1 MTSSKEEIDGLP
13 KTSTASAVVFDLE
26 EKEKEEEE
34 KEEEEVK
41 EDTKHEKEV
50 KSILKTDR
58 NEGDQGYKAVWFK
71 TDVDPDAGEKVEVIK
86 DNASDYDDD
95 SDQDLQEN
103 EEEEDDKDDH
113 HRGPGVSIDSENSSF
128 PAAEVMINMS
138 RTATENDV
146 KV

>member
-1 MTSSKEEIDGLP
+1 MSSSKEEIDGLP
-13 KTSTASAVVFDLE
+13 KTSTASTVVFDVE
-26 EKEKEEEE
+26 EKEEEE
-34 KEEEEVK
+34 NEEEEVK

-58 NEGDQGYKAVWFK
+58 NEGDHGYKAVWFK

-113 HRGPGVSIDSENSSF
+113 HRGSG
-128 PAAEVMINMS
+128 AAEVMINMS
-138 RTATENDV
+138 RTASQDSIIV
-146 KV
+146 

>member
-13 KTSTASAVVFDLE
+13 KTSAASTVVFDLE
-26 EKEKEEEE
+26 EKEEEE
-34 KEEEEVK
+34 KEEEEEE

-58 NEGDQGYKAVWFK
+58 NEGDHGYKAVWFK

-138 RTATENDV
+138 RTATENNV
-146 KV
+146 NV